1 MSHAE
6 QPVDSVD
13 SGPKGIVSSAT
24 HHAYALIISES
35 AYRELCQGRFA
46 QNVIEI
52 GADRIFSAW
61 ISIA

>member
-6 QPVDSVD
+6 QPMKSVD
-13 SGPKGIVSSAT
+13 SGPKQFVSSAA

-35 AYRELCQGRFA
+35 AFRELCQGRFA
-46 QNVIEI
+46 QNAIEI
-52 GADRIFSAW
+52 DADRILSVW